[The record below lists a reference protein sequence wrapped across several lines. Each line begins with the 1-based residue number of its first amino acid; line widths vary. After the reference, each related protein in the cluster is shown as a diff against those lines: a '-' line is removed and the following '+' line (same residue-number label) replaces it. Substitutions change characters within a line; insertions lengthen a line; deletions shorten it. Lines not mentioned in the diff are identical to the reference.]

1 MYRKAQLKE
10 DLPHTH
16 MQGEKIIIEVY
27 GEQTKLLDRPW
38 IRRSTVKRSRSPT
51 APRQTPFQVFCEKR
65 LGEISKFSWHY
76 SSTELYIFKRRVW
89 VNITA
94 CKLTTTCVRHWSPK
108 IYNFPIVSVQHCS
121 TCFPQKH
128 QTARCRRP
136 ALVNYFHVKS
146 VSNNCDLV
154 TKPR

>member
-1 MYRKAQLKE
+1 MYRQAQLKE

-27 GEQTKLLDRPW
+27 GEQTRFLDRPW
-38 IRRSTVKRSRSPT
+38 IRRGTIRRLPSPCSAENGVPGVLREEALRKVKIFSPLFICK
-51 APRQTPFQVFCEKR
+51 A
-65 LGEISKFSWHY
+65 LH
-76 SSTELYIFKRRVW
+76 LRRVW
-89 VNITA
+89 VDITA

-121 TCFPQKH
+121 TCFPKKP

-136 ALVNYFHVKS
+136 ALVNYFRVKS